1 MLNRSQFWILTS
13 GGVIA
18 LLLVLV
24 NMVLYLGNRE
34 LQDNAN
40 GRSQYIQQSIALE
53 GLYREIVQNLAN
65 RAVQTRDDQVRDLLA
80 AEGINVNFPPAA
92 DTAKGGGR

>member
-1 MLNRSQFWILTS
+1 MLNRNQFWILTS
-13 GGVIA
+13 GGAIA

-34 LQDNAN
+34 LQEHAN
-40 GRSQYIQQSIALE
+40 GRSQYIQQSIAME

-92 DTAKGGGR
+92 DAATGGGR